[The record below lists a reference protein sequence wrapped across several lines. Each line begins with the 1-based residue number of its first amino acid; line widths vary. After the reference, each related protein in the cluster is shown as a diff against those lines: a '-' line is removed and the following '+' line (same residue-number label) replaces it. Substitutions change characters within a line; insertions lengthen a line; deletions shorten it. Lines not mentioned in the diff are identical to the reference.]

1 MIDEILIN
9 FNDTVYSAFYKLQK
23 TRLKCLIVIDQKK
36 KLLGTLTDGDLRRG
50 LLKNIKTTSK
60 INNCY
65 KKNCN
70 YFFQS
75 NFDRNKSN
83 IILEKKNVT
92 LIPIVNKNKK
102 VIDYYTNIK
111 KNTLENN
118 NKDLQVVVMAGGL
131 GSRLRPYTNFIPKP
145 LLPYKDKTLIEHVIQ
160 FYNDQKIKNFWIS
173 LNYKDKLIKSFLNN
187 SIKYCKI
194 NFLNENMPLGT
205 AGVLKKLQNKN
216 KIFLVSNCD
225 SLIDYEVNDLFDYH
239 KKNNYDLT
247 IITALQENKIPYG
260 VCKIKKG
267 KMQDIEE
274 KPTTNYLANTG
285 VYMINSDVLKY
296 LKKDQPTS
304 FVDLIKKLLKKK
316 KKIGAYTIFSKSWKD
331 LGQSI
336 NDFN

>member
-9 FNDTVYSAFYKLQK
+9 FNDTIYNAFYKLQK
-23 TRLKCLIVIDQKK
+23 TRLKCLIVIDKNK
-36 KLLGTLTDGDLRRG
+36 KLLGTLTDGDLRRA
-50 LLKNIKTTSK
+50 LLKNIQTTSK
-60 INNCY
+60 IKNY
-65 KKNCN
+65 YRKNCK

-75 NFDRNKSN
+75 NFDRKRSN
-83 IILEKKNVT
+83 TILEKKNIT
-92 LIPIVNKNKK
+92 LIPIINKKKK
-102 VIDYYTNIK
+102 VIDYYTNFK
-111 KNTLENN
+111 KNVLEN

-187 SIKYCKI
+187 SVKYCKI

-205 AGVLKKLQNKN
+205 AGVLKKLENKK

-225 SLIDYEVNDLFDYH
+225 SLIDYNVSDLFDYH
-239 KKNNYDLT
+239 KNNNYDLT
-247 IITALQENKIPYG
+247 IITALEEKKIPYG

-267 KMQDIEE
+267 KLKDIEE
-274 KPTTNYLANTG
+274 KPITNYLVNTG
-285 VYMINSDVLKY
+285 VYMINSSALKY
-296 LKKDQPTS
+296 LKKNQSTS
-304 FVDLIKKLLKKK
+304 FVDLIKILLKKK